1 MDFSVHEGSDQV
13 LFRYN
18 LQERTSHEKMTDC
31 LQFLFLELPNC
42 RKALTPEASV
52 LDNFC
57 YVLRNVSRMERR
69 PEGLEG
75 EIFDLLFN
83 SVEIS
88 KFAGSEK
95 EKYFED
101 MTTKEDINRMI
112 AFAEDKGEQRGME
125 KGIEKGMEKGIKRG
139 IEQGIEQGIEK
150 EKLALAKRMLEK
162 GYDVETVAE
171 LTELPVPAIQALK

>member
-1 MDFSVHEGSDQV
+1 MDRWFK
-13 LFRYN
+13 
-18 LQERTSHEKMTDC
+18 RTFGWKPAKPLMM
-31 LQFLFLELPNC
+31 LFLKELI
-42 RKALTPEASV
+42 PEASV

-125 KGIEKGMEKGIKRG
+125 KGIEKGMEKGMKKG
-139 IEQGIEQGIEK
+139 MEKGIEQGIEK
-150 EKLALAKRMLEK
+150 EKLSLAKRMLEK

-171 LTELPVPAIQALK
+171 LTELSVPAIQALK

>member
-1 MDFSVHEGSDQV
+1 M
-13 LFRYN
+13 
-18 LQERTSHEKMTDC
+18 
-31 LQFLFLELPNC
+31 
-42 RKALTPEASV
+42 
-52 LDNFC
+52 
-57 YVLRNVSRMERR
+57 
-69 PEGLEG
+69 
-75 EIFDLLFN
+75 FN

-125 KGIEKGMEKGIKRG
+125 KGIE
-139 IEQGIEQGIEK
+139 QGIEK

-171 LTELPVPAIQALK
+171 LTELSVPAIQALK

>member
-1 MDFSVHEGSDQV
+1 MDRWFK
-13 LFRYN
+13 
-18 LQERTSHEKMTDC
+18 RTFGWKPAKPLMM
-31 LQFLFLELPNC
+31 LFLKELI
-42 RKALTPEASV
+42 PEASV

-125 KGIEKGMEKGIKRG
+125 KGIEKGMEKGI
-139 IEQGIEQGIEK
+139 EQGIEK
-150 EKLALAKRMLEK
+150 EKLSLAKRMLEK
-162 GYDVETVAE
+162 GYEVETVAE
-171 LTELPVPAIQALK
+171 LTELSVPAIQALK

>member
-1 MDFSVHEGSDQV
+1 M
-13 LFRYN
+13 
-18 LQERTSHEKMTDC
+18 
-31 LQFLFLELPNC
+31 
-42 RKALTPEASV
+42 
-52 LDNFC
+52 
-57 YVLRNVSRMERR
+57 
-69 PEGLEG
+69 
-75 EIFDLLFN
+75 FN

-125 KGIEKGMEKGIKRG
+125 KGMEKGM
-139 IEQGIEQGIEK
+139 EQGIEK

-162 GYDVETVAE
+162 GYEVETVAE

>member
-57 YVLRNVSRMERR
+57 YVLRNVSRMDRR

-101 MTTKEDINRMI
+101 MTTKEDINRMC
-112 AFAEDKGEQRGME
+112 
-125 KGIEKGMEKGIKRG
+125 
-139 IEQGIEQGIEK
+139 
-150 EKLALAKRMLEK
+150 
-162 GYDVETVAE
+162 
-171 LTELPVPAIQALK
+171 LTLK

>member
-1 MDFSVHEGSDQV
+1 M
-13 LFRYN
+13 
-18 LQERTSHEKMTDC
+18 
-31 LQFLFLELPNC
+31 
-42 RKALTPEASV
+42 
-52 LDNFC
+52 
-57 YVLRNVSRMERR
+57 
-69 PEGLEG
+69 
-75 EIFDLLFN
+75 FN

-125 KGIEKGMEKGIKRG
+125 KGIE
-139 IEQGIEQGIEK
+139 QGIEK

-162 GYDVETVAE
+162 GYEVETVAE